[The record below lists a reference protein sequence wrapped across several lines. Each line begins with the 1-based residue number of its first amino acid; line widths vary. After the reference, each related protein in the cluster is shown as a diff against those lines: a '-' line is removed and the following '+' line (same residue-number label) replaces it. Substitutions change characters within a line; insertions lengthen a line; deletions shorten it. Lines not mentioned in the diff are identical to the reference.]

1 MWVSRQYCV
10 KHYYAKWIINHL
22 FQLMST
28 TCQMQIPK
36 VPDAEKQ
43 KNHSQLK
50 MYLFTQLFTKLH
62 IFTEPLNFECQ
73 LN

>member
-22 FQLMST
+22 FQFMST

-43 KNHSQLK
+43 NKKPQSVENVPIYTIIHQTS
-50 MYLFTQLFTKLH
+50 YFH
-62 IFTEPLNFECQ
+62 
-73 LN
+73 